1 MKEFSI
7 IMVLLIV
14 GASAPAKSEGQMI
27 RKLGG
32 FVWRTITEETA
43 EKAGKTSVR
52 KSAETGVR
60 SAAKSV
66 GRKTSSR
73 VMKETGASLTGQ
85 VTRSYGGV
93 SRVVAG
99 RLSARSNRRLLMLA
113 DSIPDHQKKPLMEL
127 LSKHPKPNSVI
138 SYLYQNRASIA
149 GGAIIGSLLI
159 APEEIMHGT
168 AEIVKATGSTIV
180 APIAQEV
187 GNPIGYF
194 IGLTLCLIGC
204 AAFCGWSLLVLLRF
218 YGVIPD

>member
-1 MKEFSI
+1 MKEFAI

-32 FVWRTITEETA
+32 IVWRTITEETA

-52 KSAETGVR
+52 KSAEAGVR

-113 DSIPDHQKKPLMEL
+113 DSIPEHQKKPLMEL

-138 SYLYQNRASIA
+138 TYLYQNRGSSIA
-149 GGAIIGSLLI
+149 GGAIIGSLLL

-168 AEIVKATGSTIV
+168 AEIVKAGGSAIV
-180 APIAQEV
+180 TPLAQ
-187 GNPIGYF
+187 
-194 IGLTLCLIGC
+194 
-204 AAFCGWSLLVLLRF
+204 
-218 YGVIPD
+218 